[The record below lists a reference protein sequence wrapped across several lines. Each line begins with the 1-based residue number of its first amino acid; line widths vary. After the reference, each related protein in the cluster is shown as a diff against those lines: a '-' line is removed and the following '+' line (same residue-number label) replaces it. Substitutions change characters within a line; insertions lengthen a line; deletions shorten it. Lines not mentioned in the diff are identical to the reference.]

1 MTAERSRWEEGE
13 GADGRRTVNGGS
25 IRSKQVHC
33 TTIHA
38 PPHGPFSLLSLL
50 TRATE
55 NTS

>member
-1 MTAERSRWEEGE
+1 MEGLY
-13 GADGRRTVNGGS
+13 GANKFTVL
-25 IRSKQVHC
+25 QYM
-33 TTIHA
+33 